1 MKGNYI
7 IEDKVIHIKKD
18 CKACIHYP
26 VCKFHDKMKETC
38 KSNLMYE
45 MTEYTEWND
54 TLSVFERH
62 ASCQYYKTSITEL
75 THDMKYDIAKL
86 NVPEG
91 FSVHTTRFEGNSVIW
106 NGRYEGKKDHETL
119 TRDMTDIFNEYS
131 LNK

>member
-1 MKGNYI
+1 
-7 IEDKVIHIKKD
+7 
-18 CKACIHYP
+18 
-26 VCKFHDKMKETC
+26 
-38 KSNLMYE
+38 
-45 MTEYTEWND
+45 
-54 TLSVFERH
+54 
-62 ASCQYYKTSITEL
+62 
-75 THDMKYDIAKL
+75 MKYDIAKL